1 MFEEEEPVTIFFI
14 TGNQGKLRE
23 VRELLPDIQGI
34 ELDLTEIQE
43 LDATKIIR
51 AKLAE
56 AQKSH
61 AGRFIV
67 EDTSLYLD
75 DMNGLPGPLVKW

>member
-1 MFEEEEPVTIFFI
+1 
-14 TGNQGKLRE
+14 LRE
-23 VRELLPDIQGI
+23 AQELLPEIRGVN
-34 ELDLTEIQE
+34 LDLMEIQE

-56 AQKSH
+56 AQRSH
-61 AGRFIV
+61 TGRFIV

-75 DMNGLPGPLVKW
+75 EMNGLPGPLIKW